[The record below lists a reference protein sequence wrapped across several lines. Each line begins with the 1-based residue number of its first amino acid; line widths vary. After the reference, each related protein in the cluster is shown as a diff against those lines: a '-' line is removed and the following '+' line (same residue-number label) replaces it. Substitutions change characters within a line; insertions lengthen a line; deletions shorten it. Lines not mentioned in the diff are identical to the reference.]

1 MLAEFFFEER
11 RFPEDIQTYYE
22 PFVGGGRFTSSCGGR
37 DLLGTPCSPM

>member
-22 PFVGGGRFTSSCGGR
+22 PFVGGGG
-37 DLLGTPCSPM
+37 LLLPVAEGTY